1 MVLSRRTAKGA
12 LAAGGLLALAA
23 IMVFPPER
31 PSSRD
36 ALAPPGP
43 AHWLGTNDIGQDV
56 LAGLILGLPNT
67 VLIPVAV
74 ATLSVLIA
82 GGLAAIAALRGGVAE
97 ALVLRLVEVL
107 QLLPS
112 MFLLLLLASW
122 IRPGFAGV
130 MLLLALTSWHDDVR
144 VLRAILLR
152 EIPREN
158 VQYARLHGA
167 SWTYCLCRHVLPAV
181 WPAVLA
187 VWVQNVQGGVMRIAG
202 LGFLGLIDPRLVTW
216 GGMMQ
221 EALPWLYSSAWLWLL
236 MPPALA
242 LSIFVATLI
251 LAAKRLEE
259 RTLAAGVAP

>member
-1 MVLSRRTAKGA
+1 MAVFYRTAKGM
-12 LAAGGLLALAA
+12 LAAGGVLALAA
-23 IMVFPPER
+23 IMVFPP
-31 PSSRD
+31 SRTASRN
-36 ALAPPGP
+36 ALVSPG
-43 AHWLGTNDIGQDV
+43 ATHWLGTNDIGQDV
-56 LAGLILGLPNT
+56 LAGLLLGLPNT

-82 GGLAAIAALRGGVAE
+82 GTLAAIAALRGGFAE
-97 ALVLRLVEVL
+97 ALILRLVEVL

-122 IRPGFAGV
+122 IRPGFIGV
-130 MLLLALTSWHDDVR
+130 MMLLALSSWHDDVR
-144 VLRAILLR
+144 ILRAILLR

-167 SWTYCLCRHVLPAV
+167 SWAYCLRRHVLPAV

-221 EALPWLYSSAWLWLL
+221 EALPWLYSPAWLWLL
-236 MPPALA
+236 LPPAMA
-242 LSIFVATLI
+242 LSIFVATMI

-259 RTLAAGVAP
+259 RALTLGVAP

>member
-1 MVLSRRTAKGA
+1 MVVPRRTATGA
-12 LAAGGLLALAA
+12 LVAGGLLALAA
-23 IMVFPPER
+23 IMVFPPAR

-36 ALAPPGP
+36 ALAPPG
-43 AHWLGTNDIGQDV
+43 ATHWLGTNDIGQDV
-56 LAGLILGLPNT
+56 LAGLTLGLPNT

-74 ATLSVLIA
+74 ATLSLLIA
-82 GGLAAIAALRGGVAE
+82 GGLAAIAALRGGFAE
-97 ALVLRLVEVL
+97 VLILRLVEVL

-112 MFLLLLLASW
+112 MFFLLLLASW
-122 IRPGFAGV
+122 IRPGFFGV
-130 MLLLALTSWHDDVR
+130 MVLLALTSWHDDVR

-152 EIPREN
+152 EVPREN

-167 SWTYCLCRHVLPAV
+167 GWLYCLRRHVLPTV

-221 EALPWLYSSAWLWLL
+221 EALPWLYGRAWLWLL
-236 MPPALA
+236 LPPALA
-242 LSIFVATLI
+242 LSIFVAALI
-251 LAAKRLEE
+251 LAAQRLEE
-259 RTLAAGVAP
+259 RALAAGVAP

>member
-1 MVLSRRTAKGA
+1 MAVSRKTATGA

-23 IMVFPPER
+23 IVIFPPDR
-31 PSSRD
+31 SSSRD
-36 ALAPPGP
+36 ALAPPGY

-56 LAGLILGLPNT
+56 AAGLILGLSNT

-74 ATLSVLIA
+74 ATLSLLIA
-82 GGLAAIAALRGGVAE
+82 GGLAAIAAWRGGLAE
-97 ALVLRLVEVL
+97 AMVLRLVEVL
-107 QLLPS
+107 QILPS

-122 IRPGFAGV
+122 IRPGFAGI

-167 SWTYCLCRHVLPAV
+167 GWFYCLRRHVLPAV

-221 EALPWLYSSAWLWLL
+221 EALPWLYGPAWLWLL
-236 MPPALA
+236 LPPALS
-242 LSIFVATLI
+242 LSLFVAMLI

-259 RTLAAGVAP
+259 RALAAGVAP